1 MIKCEIYNNDCF
13 NIFESKIKPNSID
26 LILCDLP
33 YQQIAQ
39 KWDVKLPLDK
49 LWQEYNRILKDGG
62 TILLF
67 SSGTF
72 TFELYNSNPKQYKY
86 KIIWEKN
93 TPSGMNSA
101 RYRPMKY
108 YEEIMVFQKGL
119 TKNAIYNPIM
129 KPRKQGKTTYCYSD
143 KYTHHCTSNKH
154 IPNELKKIDKVYD
167 IDWVQPSDIIQFN
180 VVNNRLKIHSTQKP
194 VKLLEYLIKTY
205 SNENDI
211 VLDNCMGS
219 GSTIEACINTKRY
232 GIGIEKDCKIF
243 DIAEK
248 RLQDLNNPSE
258 NILIESHR

>member
-1 MIKCEIYNNDCF
+1 MIKLYNDDCF
-13 NIFESKIKPNSID
+13 NVFEEIKDDSID

-39 KWDVKLPLDK
+39 KWDVGLNLSR
-49 LWQEYNRILKDGG
+49 LWQEYNRMLKNGG
-62 TILLF
+62 TVLLF
-67 SSGTF
+67 SSGAF
-72 TFELYNSNPKQYKY
+72 TFELYNSNPRQYKY

-119 TKNAIYNPIM
+119 TKNTTYNPIM

-154 IPNELKKIDKVYD
+154 IPNELKKIDKIYD
-167 IDWVQPSDIIQFN
+167 IDWVQPSDVIQFN
-180 VVNNRLKIHSTQKP
+180 VVNNRLKVHSTQKP
-194 VKLLEYLIKTY
+194 VELLEYLIKTY

-219 GSTIEACINTKRY
+219 GSTIIACVNTNRS
-232 GIGIEKDCKIF
+232 GIGIELDNDIYKIAHDRITKEYYNHNDKIRF
-243 DIAEK
+243 EEK
-248 RLQDLNNPSE
+248 
-258 NILIESHR
+258 